1 VLPVANNALSPARSS
16 SWSVFVFD
24 QFHSQQRHL
33 ICGVPQKHILAYHT
47 MIEAIITPS
56 LDSSFTRNPQSFC
69 FAVAQ
74 RNPLPFLLKRES
86 LALASSP
93 DVLPE

>member
-1 VLPVANNALSPARSS
+1 MHRHQQDNLLGPYLCSISRIL
-16 SWSVFVFD
+16 
-24 QFHSQQRHL
+24 QRH
-33 ICGVPQKHILAYHT
+33 GVPQKHTLAYHT

-56 LDSSFTRNPQSFC
+56 LDSSFARNPQSFC

>member
-1 VLPVANNALSPARSS
+1 MHRHQQDNLLGPYLCSISRIL
-16 SWSVFVFD
+16 
-24 QFHSQQRHL
+24 QRH
-33 ICGVPQKHILAYHT
+33 GVPQKHTLAYHT

-56 LDSSFTRNPQSFC
+56 LDSSFIRNPQPLC
-69 FAVAQ
+69 VAVAQ